1 MNGSYI
7 SPVNYNSKQNTPEW
21 GCERASNATLSMN
34 TAAVYFCGCVALFV
48 CKHSVR
54 VIVQRRRSARTKTNA
69 LMECL
74 LPNYLTRARSGVEN
88 TVAGF
93 VKEKGVGANE
103 WSARSKLL
111 LLDQKSDWM
120 NCFGEKGY
128 ARLQR
133 QLRRCSAFNLLFW
146 RTDFKT

>member
-21 GCERASNATLSMN
+21 GERANPTSGATLSMN
-34 TAAVYFCGCVALFV
+34 THQQQPAVYFCLLLCLYVNTRTHTQSK
-48 CKHSVR
+48 C

-74 LPNYLTRARSGVEN
+74 LPNYLTRSFWRRKQRNYTRWVL
-88 TVAGF
+88 
-93 VKEKGVGANE
+93 KEKGVGANE

-111 LLDQKSDWM
+111 VLDQKSDWIVLV
-120 NCFGEKGY
+120 K
-128 ARLQR
+128 RDTRSQQQ
-133 QLRRCSAFNLLFW
+133 QLRLLCF
-146 RTDFKT
+146 